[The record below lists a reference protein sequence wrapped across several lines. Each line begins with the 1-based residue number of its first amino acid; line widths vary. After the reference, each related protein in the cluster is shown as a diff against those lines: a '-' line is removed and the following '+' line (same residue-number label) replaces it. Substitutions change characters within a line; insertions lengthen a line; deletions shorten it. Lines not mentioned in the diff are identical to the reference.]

1 MTSSLD
7 HTASRASA
15 PARFAKGLR
24 RAAIIGAFILLA
36 ACQTELYSGYS
47 DRSVNEMIRVLAASG
62 IEATRVPSEADGL
75 YGVTVN
81 RRDFARA
88 ITVLSENGLPR
99 QKYGGLGT
107 VFEDNTIVSTPF
119 EERARF
125 MYAISQELSASLTK
139 IAGVTDASVHVN
151 VPEDRPLAGETQAS
165 RASVFIYRD
174 PSVDL
179 QSAVPTIKALITNA
193 VDGLEYEDVE
203 VAIFDARAPTTLPM
217 VRPGEAFSIPALIG
231 YGVLALVG
239 LFLWRKLT
247 GRRPTRRITGEGSRR
262 VVGPVR

>member
-1 MTSSLD
+1 MTTSL
-7 HTASRASA
+7 AGAVSRAA
-15 PARFAKGLR
+15 AILR
-24 RAAIIGAFILLA
+24 RVVAVGALCALA

-47 DRSVNEMIRVLAASG
+47 DRSVNEMVTVLQENG
-62 IEATRVPSEADGL
+62 IEATRVAGEDPGVYGL
-75 YGVTVN
+75 TVN

-88 ITVLSENGLPR
+88 ISILSEKGLPR
-99 QKYGGLGT
+99 QEYGGLGQ
-107 VFEDNTIVSTPF
+107 VFSDSKIVSTPF

-151 VPEDRPLAGETQAS
+151 VPEDRPLADDPQAS

-179 QSAVPTIKALITNA
+179 QSSVPTIKALITNA

-203 VAIFDARAPTTLPM
+203 VAIFDARSPTTMPL
-217 VRPGEAFSIPALIG
+217 VRSGEVLSIPALVG

-247 GRRPTRRITGEGSRR
+247 GRRPTRRVTGEGARR

>member
-1 MTSSLD
+1 MTNFYEGSWPLA
-7 HTASRASA
+7 TQW
-15 PARFAKGLR
+15 LR
-24 RAAIIGAFILLA
+24 RAVAVAALMLLT

-47 DRSVNEMIRVLAASG
+47 DRSVNEMVAVLSANG
-62 IEATRVPSEADGL
+62 IEATRVPSDEAGL
-75 YGVTVN
+75 YGLTVN

-88 ITVLSENGLPR
+88 ITILAEKGLPR
-99 QKYGGLGT
+99 QKYGGLGSA
-107 VFEDNTIVSTPF
+107 FSDGKIVSTPF

-125 MYAISQELSASLTK
+125 MHAISQELSASLTK

-151 VPEDRPLAGETQAS
+151 VPEDRPLADDPEAS

-179 QSAVPTIKALITNA
+179 QSSVPTIKALITNA

-203 VAIFDARAPTTLPM
+203 VAIFDARSPTTMPI
-217 VRPGEAFSIPALIG
+217 VRSGQALSIPALVG

-247 GRRPTRRITGEGSRR
+247 VRRPTRRITGESSRR
-262 VVGPVR
+262 VIGPVR